1 MKKLKKM
8 TVIFL
13 CICLSA
19 SLYKTVRVSA
29 DNYEYDRLG
38 RVTRVIYNDGSGVRY
53 EYDAAGNIKEI
64 KVDENET
71 KEPEPAPEDIEAEKK
86 EIKEKVA
93 QLQYQLQLIYNATVL
108 LQNSS
113 LPNSEWIV
121 QQLTK
126 EYKRIERE
134 IYEYVAEYMKL
145 SEEN

>member
-1 MKKLKKM
+1 MLLNINAE
-8 TVIFL
+8 T
-13 CICLSA
+13 
-19 SLYKTVRVSA
+19 
-29 DNYEYDRLG
+29 YEYDKIG
-38 RVTRVIYNDGSGVRY
+38 RVTRVIYDDDSGVRY
-53 EYDAAGNIKEI
+53 EYDAAGNITEI

-71 KEPEPAPEDIEAEKK
+71 KEPEPAPEDTEAEKK

-145 SEEN
+145 SEGN